1 MRLINSLPNLF
12 SSTARSINRRRKNR
26 SYIRV
31 WLALAALIIAG
42 GCGGEGE
49 KSDSGKAEPVEVIAA
64 GNSLAETGDLA
75 RIKKDGKLRI
85 LIQRE
90 PGSYLPRQGSPLER
104 SRELAVD
111 LARSLKLKPVLVY
124 LDNFNELIPALLK
137 GEGDIIAANLTV
149 TDSRKK
155 RISFTLPLDYSRE
168 EIVARAEEKKI
179 KKISDLSGR
188 TVGAQEG
195 TSFLETMEE
204 LRKQYPGIKI
214 RILAGSFTNDE
225 IMDQVA
231 SGTVDLAVTDS
242 NVLDV
247 ELTYRSDIKPVL
259 DLTGERSIAWAVR
272 LDNPELLKSVN
283 NFLEIKALSGHRDKI
298 YRDDLPGIKKR
309 KTLRLLTTNNATNYF
324 LLRGKLLGFE
334 YELVKKFAE
343 ELDLRLEVVVVPAYD
358 QLIPWLLE
366 GRGDLIAAFMTISKD
381 REEKGIRFSRPS
393 HYAEEMLVARSDEN
407 KLKTPKDLKGRTVV
421 VRPGSSYR
429 VSLERLKAEGVDLI
443 IGDAPE
449 TMETEEI
456 VDMVAR
462 GEYDLT
468 VADTQILAIEESY
481 RDDIKGIFPISGKVS
496 QGWAVR
502 KDDTELLAAINKFLK
517 KEYRGL
523 FYNITYKKYFKNP
536 KKVRDVIEEYNAVMK
551 GGEISPYD
559 ELIKQYS
566 GQYGFI
572 WRLIAAQMYQESKF
586 NPKAK
591 SWVGAKGLMQVMPKT
606 GKEFGFTRLEDPEI
620 GIHAG
625 VKYMDWVR
633 DRFDDKPDLLNRI
646 WFALAAYNAGIGH
659 LADARRLAGQK
670 GWDPL
675 AWFDNV
681 EKAMLLL
688 ARPEYSNKAR
698 YGYVRGSEPV
708 KYVRSISDRYHAYQS
723 LAGGESEEAETVL
736 NRGAEKPPAR
746 ENEQAVPAPAPEAT
760 LSPAVTITVTPS
772 PAKPEKAYE
781 GRYTLYTV
789 RPGDTLSRIARKVY
803 GRPAP
808 WKPIFNANRDKLK
821 SPHNLKVGQVLKIP
835 DGE

>member
-1 MRLINSLPNLF
+1 MILF
-12 SSTARSINRRRKNR
+12 QCLQSIFFTPPRSINRGRKKR
-26 SYIRV
+26 WR
-31 WLALAALIIAG
+31 WCTLCALILVG
-42 GCGGEGE
+42 GCGGEGDE
-49 KSDSGKAEPVEVIAA
+49 SDSGKAEPIEVIAA
-64 GNSLAETGDLA
+64 KDVSAETGDLA
-75 RIKKDGKLRI
+75 ELRKHGELRI
-85 LIQRE
+85 LIQHE
-90 PGSYLPRQGSPLER
+90 PGSYLPRQGSPVER
-104 SRELAVD
+104 SRELTTG
-111 LARSLKLKPVLVY
+111 LARSLGLKPLLVY
-124 LDNFNELIPALLK
+124 LDNFDELIPALLK
-137 GEGDIIAANLTV
+137 GEGDLIAANLTV
-149 TDSRKK
+149 TESRQKQ
-155 RISFTLPLDYSRE
+155 IAFTLPLDYSRE
-168 EIVARAEEKKI
+168 QIVGRSDEKKI
-179 KKISDLSGR
+179 EKLSDLSGR

-195 TSFLETMEE
+195 TSFLET
-204 LRKQYPGIKI
+204 LQGVWKKYPGIKI
-214 RILAGSFTNDE
+214 KILSGNLSDDD
-225 IMDQVA
+225 ILDLVA
-231 SGTVDLAVTDS
+231 SSKLDLAVTDS
-242 NVLDV
+242 NVLNT

-272 LDNPELLKSVN
+272 LNNPELLKSVN

-298 YRDDLPGIKKR
+298 YRDDLPGIRTR
-309 KTLRLLTTNNATNYF
+309 KVLRLLTTNNATNYF

-334 YELVKKFAE
+334 YELVEKFADQ
-343 ELDLRLEVVVVPAYD
+343 LDLRLEVVVVPAYD

-366 GRGDLIAAFMTISKD
+366 GRGDLIAAFMTISPV

-393 HYAEEMLVARSDEN
+393 HYAEEMLVARSDE
-407 KLKTPKDLKGRTVV
+407 KDLKNPRDLKGRTVV

-429 VSLERLKAEGVDLI
+429 VSLDKLKAEGIDLI
-443 IGDAPE
+443 IGDAPD

-468 VADTQILAIEESY
+468 AADTQILAIEESY
-481 RDDIKGIFPISGKVS
+481 RDDIKGVFPISGKVS
-496 QGWAVR
+496 QGWVVR
-502 KDDTELLAAINKFLK
+502 EDDTELLAAINKFLN

-523 FYNITYKKYFKNP
+523 FYNITYKKYFKDS

-551 GGEISPYD
+551 EGEISPYD

-566 GQYGFI
+566 EQYGFI
-572 WRLIAAQMYQESKF
+572 WRLIAAQIYQESKF

-646 WFALAAYNAGIGH
+646 WFSLAAYNAGIGH
-659 LADARRLAGQK
+659 LADARRLAGRK
-670 GWDPL
+670 GWNPL
-675 AWFDNV
+675 TWFDNV

-688 ARPEYSNKAR
+688 AQPEYSKKAR

-723 LAGGESEEAETVL
+723 LAVASAEQDGIVRKQDTKK
-736 NRGAEKPPAR
+736 E
-746 ENEQAVPAPAPEAT
+746 PAPEREDIAP
-760 LSPAVTITVTPS
+760 SRAPEVTPPGATPFVES
-772 PAKPEKAYE
+772 PTPEKAEKKAEE

-789 RPGDTLSRIARKVY
+789 QPGDTLSRIARKVY
-803 GRPAP
+803 GRSAP
-808 WKPIFNANRDKLK
+808 WKPIYNANRDKLK

-835 DGE
+835 SD